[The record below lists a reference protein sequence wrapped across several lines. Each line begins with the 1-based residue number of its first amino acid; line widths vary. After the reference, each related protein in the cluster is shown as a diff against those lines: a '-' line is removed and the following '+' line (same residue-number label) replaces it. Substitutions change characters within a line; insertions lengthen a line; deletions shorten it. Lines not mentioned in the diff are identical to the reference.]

1 MNHIT
6 VPLLNRITPKNKMA
20 AQKSVLF
27 MFDDYIDPLARKILR
42 RKRIEGVGASDQG
55 DAIF

>member
-6 VPLLNRITPKNKMA
+6 VPLLNGIKPENKMA
-20 AQKSVLF
+20 AKKSVLF